1 MARRA
6 HSTIPSRFYL
16 VSVPSLF
23 RSTFEHTEELKR
35 LRELS
40 AEQVQAEFD
49 ANIPQDLA
57 PAPTFWDSYN
67 AAETTIGLRAC
78 LILWEATSGRLV
90 PREFQ

>member
-1 MARRA
+1 MDGACN
-6 HSTIPSRFYL
+6 L
-16 VSVPSLF
+16 
-23 RSTFEHTEELKR
+23 FEHTEELKR

-57 PAPTFWDSYN
+57 PAPTFWASYN

-78 LILWEATSGRLV
+78 LILWAATSGRLV
-90 PREFQ
+90 PREFQLQATISLMFGT